1 MHPPNGVG
9 QQLRR
14 LLKHRK
20 NEPNPEVIL
29 KICFL
34 PEIHYDAVVSTQ
46 DDADE
51 PEVIEPRRKVAKKPA
66 FANGGGYMGYD
77 LSGRKPAEGHGKKFY
92 SLKKELGLE

>member
-9 QQLRR
+9 QQA
-14 LLKHRK
+14 HPE

-34 PEIHYDAVVSTQ
+34 PEIRYDAAVSTQ

-51 PEVIEPRRKVAKKPA
+51 PEVLEPRRKVAKKPVS
-66 FANGGGYMGYD
+66 ANGGGYMGYD

-92 SLKKELGLE
+92 SLKKEMGLE